1 MKPTRRRRGRFA
13 GSLVCGTAIAAMVA
27 SLITVSGVSAQG
39 APDSNA
45 DKIRPGLAKTFDS
58 DETAPF
64 WVRFGDQAD
73 LSKAAR
79 IKSWDRRGRVVYR
92 LLTATAKKSQREVRR
107 QLDAADVDY
116 RAFHATNAIRVTRGT
131 QELAEQLS
139 AQPEVEALYPTR
151 EYDRPK
157 PIEGKDVREVNAVEW
172 GIANINAD
180 DVWSE
185 YGVRGEGITIANID
199 TGVQYDHPALVGQYR
214 GNNGDGTFDH
224 NYNWFDAAGS
234 CGDEPC
240 DTNGHGSHTMGTM
253 LGDDHD
259 ANQIGVAPGAKW
271 IAANGCC
278 PSDAALVASGE
289 WMLAPTDLA
298 GENADPTKRPHI
310 VNNSW
315 GTTVPSNDPFME
327 DVIEA
332 WNASG
337 IFGAWSNGNSGPACQ
352 TSGAPGSRV
361 LTYSA
366 GAYDIGNNIAGFSA
380 RGPGQDG
387 EIKPNIAAPGVNVR
401 SSVPGNGY
409 ADFSGTSMA
418 APHMAGTIALLWSAA
433 PALVGDVARTRALL
447 DETAVDTEA
456 LECGGTADDNSVFG
470 EGRLDALALLGEAP
484 VGDTGT
490 LEGTVTDAGTGEP
503 IDGAQVSITGPAERE
518 LETED
523 DGTFSLRVSAGDYT
537 VAASS
542 FGYAAQTSDVTVAAG
557 ETVTADF
564 ALQGVPSVDVGGQV
578 TDGSGH
584 GWPLYA
590 KVSVKGT
597 DGATYSRPYNGRY
610 RISLPVGSTYTVT
623 VDPQYDGYETVTEEI
638 VVGDSFMTHDI
649 AVPVDTDQCLT
660 APGYEYRFD
669 GTVES
674 FDAGALPA
682 GWTIEDA
689 VGNGQVWQFDDPG
702 NRGNLTGGEGAFAIA
717 ESDFHG
723 SGANQDTSLVSP
735 VIDLTGQESPII
747 GFKQDYYNLGDVADV
762 DLSVDGGQTWETV
775 LHQTADVRGP
785 DEQGIAIP
793 QAANEPDVQVRFHY
807 YEADYDWWWQLDDVF
822 VGNRTCDPV
831 AGGIVLGHVGDDNT
845 GAGVNGATVT
855 SADAPEEATTSA
867 ATPDDEAI
875 PDGFY
880 WMFSSLTGDHGFTA
894 SAGNY
899 QARSQPAAVEADWA
913 TRVDFRLPAGMLSVA
928 PADLGGTMRLGPR
941 TRERTFTVTND
952 GGAPAELELGER
964 DGSFELLR
972 ADGARTTQREIA
984 ESEGTKEHR
993 IDAPVSFAAQ
1003 AGSRMG
1009 TGQKAPSAG
1018 PSEAPWTDIADY
1030 PANVMDNRV
1039 VTLDGSV
1046 YSIAGGNGT
1055 ASTGASWAYSPATLA
1070 WEPIADVPA
1079 ARNAMTVGAVDGRIV
1094 ASGGWGASGP
1104 AADTWVYD
1112 PAANSW
1118 SEAADNPA
1126 PRAAAGQAMVDGR
1139 LFAVGGCTTSACT
1152 PMGNDVVSYDL
1163 ASDSWQTHADYPA
1176 SVAFASCAGIAGQL
1190 YCTGGNG
1197 GAAGT
1202 ADGYVYDPGSDTW
1215 TPIADAPADTWAS
1228 AYSAANGQLLVNG
1241 GVQGGAVTNAG
1252 FAYDPGTNTWSDLP
1266 NSNTARYRGAA
1277 GCGFYKVGG
1286 SSGGFTATG
1295 DSEVLPG
1302 FAACA
1307 ADGAD
1312 VEWLSVDTAAATLQ
1326 PGDSVTVTVTMS
1338 ADVDQPGTYTGG
1350 VGIAEDTPYAV
1361 APVGVTMNVT
1371 PPTTWGKI
1379 AGTVTGVSC
1388 DGSAGPLAAATVQ
1401 LDSWAS
1407 DWTFST
1413 EADGTYAYWIDR
1425 RNNPLTA
1432 IAAKDGYKP
1441 KVKQVRVASGKT
1453 VRADF
1458 ALQKAGC

>member
-1 MKPTRRRRGRFA
+1 MA
-13 GSLVCGTAIAAMVA
+13 ATASTASSSPQGPAA
-27 SLITVSGVSAQG
+27 S
-39 APDSNA
+39 D
-45 DKIRPGLAKTFDS
+45 DKIRPKLLDQLESKDSVDFWIYFEAK
-58 DETAPF
+58 
-64 WVRFGDQAD
+64 AD
-73 LSKAAR
+73 LSKAGSIGDWDERGTAVAR
-79 IKSWDRRGRVVYR
+79 ELRQTAESSQAAVQRDLDRAGIKY
-92 LLTATAKKSQREVRR
+92 Q
-107 QLDAADVDY
+107 
-116 RAFHATNAIRVTRGT
+116 AFWVTNAIKVSDGDL
-131 QELAEQLS
+131 QLAEQVASRSEVDSLWAS
-139 AQPEVEALYPTR
+139 FKVEVPETTKGENVHQ
-151 EYDRPK
+151 
-157 PIEGKDVREVNAVEW
+157 INAVEW

-180 DVWSE
+180 DVWNQ
-185 YGVRGEGITIANID
+185 YGVRGEGITVASID
-199 TGVQYDHPALVGQYR
+199 TGVQYDHPALVGKYR

-234 CGDEPC
+234 CSDAPC
-240 DTNGHGSHTMGTM
+240 DNNGHGSHTMGTM
-253 LGDDHD
+253 AGDDG
-259 ANQIGVAPGAKW
+259 AGNQIGVAPGVTW

-278 PSDAALVASGE
+278 PSDAALIASGE
-289 WMLAPTDLA
+289 WMLAPTDQA

-327 DVIEA
+327 DVLEA

-352 TSGAPGSRV
+352 TSGAPGSRIV
-361 LTYSA
+361 TYSA
-366 GAYDIGNNIAGFSA
+366 GAYDINNNIAGFSA

-387 EIKPNIAAPGVNVR
+387 EIKPNLAAPGVNVR

-409 ADFSGTSMA
+409 ANFSGTSMA
-418 APHMAGTIALLWSAA
+418 APHMAGTVALLWSAA
-433 PALVGDVARTRALL
+433 PALVGDVAGTRSLL
-447 DETAVDTEA
+447 DDTAVDTEA
-456 LECGGTADDNSVFG
+456 LQCGGTTDDNSVFG

-503 IDGAQVSITGPAERE
+503 IDGAQVSITGPVERE
-518 LETED
+518 LETGD
-523 DGTFSLRVSAGDYT
+523 DGTFSLRVTAGDYT

-542 FGYAAQTSDVTVAAG
+542 FGYAGQSRNVTVAAG

-564 ALQGVPSVDVGGQV
+564 ALQTVPSVVVSGQV

-590 KVSVKGT
+590 KVTVQGT
-597 DGATYSRPYNGRY
+597 DGATYTRPYNGRY
-610 RISLPVGSTYTVT
+610 QISLPVGATYTLT
-623 VDPQYDGYETVTEEI
+623 VDPQYDGYETVSEDV
-638 VVGDSFMTHDI
+638 VVGDSNMTHDV
-649 AVPVDTDQCLT
+649 AVPVDNSQCLT
-660 APGYEYRFD
+660 APGYEYNYD
-669 GTVES
+669 GIVES
-674 FDAGALPA
+674 FDAGQLPA
-682 GWTIEDA
+682 GWTIEDN
-689 VGNGQVWQFDDPG
+689 VGNGQVWRFDDPD
-702 NRGNLTGGEGAFAIA
+702 NRGNLTGGEGTFAIA
-717 ESDFHG
+717 DSDFYG
-723 SGANQDTSLVSP
+723 SGQNQDTSLVSP
-735 VIDLTGQESPII
+735 VIDISAQESPII
-747 GFKQDYYNLGDVADV
+747 GFKQDYNNLGDVADV
-762 DLSVDGGQTWETV
+762 DLSVDGGATWETV
-775 LHQTADVRGP
+775 LHQTGDVRGP
-785 DEQGIAIP
+785 DEQAIAIP
-793 QAANEPDVQVRFHY
+793 QAAGEPDVQVRFHY
-807 YEADYDWWWQLDDVF
+807 YEADFDWWWQVDDVF

-831 AGGIVLGHVGDDNT
+831 AGGIVLGHVRDDNT
-845 GAGVNGATVT
+845 SEGVNGATVT
-855 SADAPEEATTSA
+855 SVDAPGQSATSA

-880 WMFSSLTGDHGFTA
+880 WMFSSLTGDHAFTA
-894 SAGNY
+894 SAGSY
-899 QARSQPAAVEADWA
+899 QAQEQSVSVEADWA
-913 TRVDFRLPAGMLSVA
+913 TRADYRLAAGMLTVA
-928 PADLGGTMRLGPR
+928 PDEVSGTMRLGPR
-941 TRERTFTVTND
+941 TREQTFTVTND
-952 GGAPAELELGER
+952 GGAPAELEFAER
-964 DGSFELLR
+964 DGEFEMLR
-972 ADGARTTQREIA
+972 ADGTRMTQREIA
-984 ESEGTKEHR
+984 ESEGTKEQR
-993 IDAPVSFAAQ
+993 IDAPVSFAAKPT
-1003 AGSRMG
+1003 SSMN
-1009 TGQKAPSAG
+1009 TNQKTPAAG

-1055 ASTGASWAYSPATLA
+1055 ASTGASWVYNPATLA

-1112 PAANSW
+1112 PASNSW

-1126 PRAAAGQAMVDGR
+1126 PRAAAGQAMVDGK

-1176 SVAFASCAGIAGQL
+1176 SVAFASCAGIGGKL
-1190 YCTGGNG
+1190 YCTGGNAG
-1197 GAAGT
+1197 TGGT

-1215 TPIADAPADTWAS
+1215 TAIADAPADTWAS

-1252 FAYDPGTNTWSDLP
+1252 FAYDPGTDTWSDLP

-1286 SSGGFTATG
+1286 SSGGFTATT

-1302 FAACA
+1302 FAECA
-1307 ADGAD
+1307 AGGGD
-1312 VEWLSVDTAAATLQ
+1312 VEWLSIDTTSATLQ

-1371 PPTTWGKI
+1371 PPVRWGKI

-1388 DGSAGPLAAATVQ
+1388 DGSAAPLPAATVQ

-1413 EADGTYAYWIDR
+1413 GPDGTYAYWIDQ

-1441 KVKQVRVASGKT
+1441 KVKQVKVVSGQT